1 VDGVTSRKPNF
12 QPMCLLTGEMDL
24 IKRLPSLTAYG
35 LICFLLHSGPHAFGQ
50 GQSGAKEEPQIQDNS
65 FLVEEAYNQE
75 RRVVQ
80 HISTFSRMW
89 NSKDWSYSFTQEWPA
104 PGNWRHQLSY
114 TLVGMHAG
122 AYSGTSGGVGDTVF
136 NYRYQVVGTGES
148 RVAFSPR
155 LSLMFPTG
163 DVAAGRGLGAVG
175 VQTNLPVSIVL
186 HRRVV
191 THWNAGST
199 FVPHA
204 QNAEHFRASSIG
216 YNFGQS
222 VIFVAHPRFNL
233 MLETCA
239 NTFQNVVE
247 SGRTKW
253 SRLAYMS
260 PGARWAFNFK
270 SGPQIVPGVAMPIG
284 IGPSA
289 GEKGVF
295 LYLSF
300 EHPFGGVAE
309 R

>member
-1 VDGVTSRKPNF
+1 MSTRILSLVASCG
-12 QPMCLLTGEMDL
+12 LLWF
-24 IKRLPSLTAYG
+24 LPHGSA
-35 LICFLLHSGPHAFGQ
+35 PAFGQ
-50 GQSGAKEEPQIQDNS
+50 DQPPVKEEPQIQDNS
-65 FLVEEAYNQE
+65 FLIEEAYNQE
-75 RRVVQ
+75 QGVVQ

-122 AYSGTSGGVGDTVF
+122 AFAGTGAGLGDTVF
-136 NYRYQVVGTGES
+136 NYRYQLIGTGES

-155 LSLMFPTG
+155 LSVMFPTG
-163 DVAAGRGLGAVG
+163 LVAEGRGMGAVG

-204 QNAEHFRASSIG
+204 RNADRSRASSVG

-222 VIFVAHPRFNL
+222 VIFLVHPRINL

-239 NTFQNVVE
+239 NSFQSVVGPGMTE
-247 SGRTKW
+247 W
-253 SRLAYMS
+253 SRWAYMS
-260 PGARWAFNFK
+260 PGVRWAFNFTW
-270 SGPQIVPGVAMPIG
+270 IMHT
-284 IGPSA
+284 A
-289 GEKGVF
+289 GLPNAGRAWLMSSRIE
-295 LYLSF
+295 
-300 EHPFGGVAE
+300 
-309 R
+309 